1 MNKLTHLIL
10 TAGLLALAACSGEGA
25 AGASFEGQQLTPS
38 KNNNTGNGG
47 NGGQQ
52 VGSMAPCNVTV
63 KAGNSTLH
71 FCGEIETSY
80 CTQGGGSV
88 VSACDPDYAQT
99 CAVGGYTIYAYESS
113 VSCSEIQSGYNEWK
127 SKQTSSS
134 PSTNPSSSEQPS
146 QSSSGSSISDLCG
159 AGMYQ
164 ELDCNSGKWYIC
176 ATDYKYYSCA
186 SDGSSCKASDMN
198 TWMSSCT
205 SYNMD
210 DLYNDD
216 VVYPEYPSDDYY
228 TYY

>member
-1 MNKLTHLIL
+1 MNKSTKLIL
-10 TAGLLALAACSGEGA
+10 TAGLLALAACSGKGGA
-25 AGASFEGQQLTPS
+25 GTSFDDSELWPS
-38 KNNNTGNGG
+38 KQQNSG

-52 VGSMAPCNVTV
+52 LGNMAPCNVTV

-127 SKQTSSS
+127 SKQTSSTPS
-134 PSTNPSSSEQPS
+134 TTPSTNPSSSEQPS

-159 AGMYQ
+159 VGMYQ
-164 ELDCNSGKWYIC
+164 PIECSSGTWYIC
-176 ATDYKYYSCA
+176 GTNGNYYSCS
-186 SDGSSCKASDMN
+186 SDGSNCKATDMN
-198 TWMSSCT
+198 GWMTACAGGSFDDYGYT
-205 SYNMD
+205 SD
-210 DLYNDD
+210 D
-216 VVYPEYPSDDYY
+216 VYPEYLY
-228 TYY
+228 

>member
-1 MNKLTHLIL
+1 MNKSTKLIL
-10 TAGLLALAACSGEGA
+10 TAGLLALAACSGKGGA
-25 AGASFEGQQLTPS
+25 GTSFDDSELWPS
-38 KNNNTGNGG
+38 KQQNTGNGG
-47 NGGQQ
+47 QQ
-52 VGSMAPCNVTV
+52 LGNTAPCNVTV